1 MQVVLNTFLYRI
13 AKKSSLAAAEKEKNA
28 NKSKLVKKEEVKHEE
43 GANSEEDLDDDE
55 FAMRN
60 ILEMPDEDQDALLAL
75 GVEDESSGGL
85 VGAQSHKGGEEAAQ
99 GGSPDKTTITDKE
112 FYKAMQK
119 VKDRGTNAV
128 PPKKSA
134 SAYILFGKEVS
145 LKR

>member
-75 GVEDESSGGL
+75 GVED
-85 VGAQSHKGGEEAAQ
+85 
-99 GGSPDKTTITDKE
+99 
-112 FYKAMQK
+112 
-119 VKDRGTNAV
+119 
-128 PPKKSA
+128 
-134 SAYILFGKEVS
+134 
-145 LKR
+145 